1 MRLKSLCLLCAAL
14 LPAAALAGIDVGL
27 KWGVVPPDTVCP
39 DSSYDLSVYIK
50 NYTGPAVSG
59 ISSVEMIRDS
69 SCYYAETTLF
79 SLLGGDSTE
88 AGFGEL
94 WPERGFAARFSVH
107 AEGDTY
113 PANDTLWWRPH
124 FLSGLAEE
132 PQPQSVLSG
141 LRALPTHFSGEVTV
155 YCREPARL
163 LIYSAAGNLVRT
175 LSPASPA
182 VWDGRGQLGRDLAPG
197 IYLVVTPSPS
207 SSPPE
212 GERDRVRRDHASR
225 VLKVILAR

>member
-1 MRLKSLCLLCAAL
+1 MRLKPLCLLCVAL

-50 NYTGPAVSG
+50 NYTGPAVTG
-59 ISSVEMIRDS
+59 IASVEMIRDS

-141 LRALPTHFSGEVTV
+141 LRALPTHFSGQVTI
-155 YCREPARL
+155 YCREPVPVHVYDAC
-163 LIYSAAGNLVRT
+163 GNLVRT
-175 LSPASPA
+175 LAPAGQI
-182 VWDGRGQLGRDLAPG
+182 VWDGRDQRGRDLAPG

-207 SSPPE
+207 SS
-212 GERDRVRRDHASR
+212 
-225 VLKVILAR
+225 LARSARGSRTTRPRFRRRL